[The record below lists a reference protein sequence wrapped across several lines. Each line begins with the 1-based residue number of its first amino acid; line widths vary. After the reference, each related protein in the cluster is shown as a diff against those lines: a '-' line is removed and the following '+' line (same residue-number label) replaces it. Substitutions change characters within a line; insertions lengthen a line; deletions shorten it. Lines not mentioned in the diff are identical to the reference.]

1 MTNSHDMYI
10 SNGIIHVQC
19 TWINVSSIQ
28 SHLLSFT
35 MHKYIHAHVLT
46 WFNFNFLHQSLNLD
60 PELYLNIHSGNLKNV
75 LGQKDKQSC
84 MHAFLQAVTAVKFPL
99 KYSRQ
104 RDVTIITGTHVV
116 SIIIRE

>member
-19 TWINVSSIQ
+19 TCINVSFFNLIY
-28 SHLLSFT
+28 SHLQCTS
-35 MHKYIHAHVLT
+35 IHAHVLT
-46 WFNFNFLHQSLNLD
+46 WFNFNFLHQSLIID

-84 MHAFLQAVTAVKFPL
+84 VHAFLQAVTAVKIPAKIFPP
-99 KYSRQ
+99 
-104 RDVTIITGTHVV
+104 T
-116 SIIIRE
+116 